1 MSSFTRRAALVA
13 IPWLVLALLFTPQ
26 TYLINQRGPVPF
38 GWLQAFGANAALFGL
53 WALLTPAVLWLARA
67 LPIERG
73 VLVRH
78 LTLHTFAAFATAFV
92 HILALWQLDELMLRL
107 MGIDGAYRPPVPV
120 GALLVGYGAT
130 DVMIYWGVVA
140 IGQALAYFQRYQD
153 RELRLSQAELHALRT
168 QLQPHFLF
176 NALNAIAELVHVDA
190 ARADAAVTKLSDLL
204 RLALTRG
211 QSHELPLKEE
221 LDFVRAYVE
230 IQQMLLQERLDVRW
244 NVDDE
249 TLDACVPAMVLQ
261 PLVENA
267 IQHGIAPRVGGGTL
281 EISARLLA
289 QRLRLEVVDNGGGM
303 AGAAATGAGGI
314 GLSNTRARLRHL
326 YGSAAALEVAPRD
339 GSGVRAVIDIPYRT
353 SPPGPKPEEH
363 P

>member
-1 MSSFTRRAALVA
+1 LPRR
-13 IPWLVLALLFTPQ
+13 
-26 TYLINQRGPVPF
+26 R
-38 GWLQAFGANAALFGL
+38 
-53 WALLTPAVLWLARA
+53 
-67 LPIERG
+67 
-73 VLVRH
+73 
-78 LTLHTFAAFATAFV
+78 
-92 HILALWQLDELMLRL
+92 
-107 MGIDGAYRPPVPV
+107 
-120 GALLVGYGAT
+120 
-130 DVMIYWGVVA
+130 
-140 IGQALAYFQRYQD
+140 FQRYQD

-190 ARADAAVTKLSDLL
+190 TRADAAITQLSDLL

-244 NVDDE
+244 NGGDE

-267 IQHGIAPRVGGGTL
+267 VQHGIAPRVGGGIL
-281 EISARLLA
+281 EISARVA
-289 QRLRLEVVDNGGGM
+289 GERLRLEVVDNGIGM
-303 AGAAATGAGGI
+303 SRAPATGAGGI

-326 YGSAAALEVAPRD
+326 YGAAASLDVMPRD
-339 GSGVRAVIDIPYRT
+339 GGGVIAIVTMPYRT
-353 SPPGPKPEEH
+353 SLHGTTSGEPQ
-363 P
+363 